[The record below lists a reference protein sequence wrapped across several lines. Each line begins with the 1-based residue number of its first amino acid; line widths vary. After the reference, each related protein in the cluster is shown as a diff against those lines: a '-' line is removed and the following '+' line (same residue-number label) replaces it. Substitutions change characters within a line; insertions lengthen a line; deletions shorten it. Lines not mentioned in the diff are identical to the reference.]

1 MLDVLHIAL
10 KHASIIIHLADQS
23 LPQMEIL
30 LSSVVHDNTHVQ
42 QQTRGLLPETCPC
55 YYTWDIVVAA
65 MSQGPG
71 YYVCIHREKAVL

>member
-1 MLDVLHIAL
+1 
-10 KHASIIIHLADQS
+10 
-23 LPQMEIL
+23 MEIL

-71 YYVCIHREKAVL
+71 YYVCIHRDVRKPFCKKAHNESDDPSTSRSVSALHGQ